1 MYVIRQATPADAGRI
16 AEIEVFNYRLNFYPI
31 FKSDKFY
38 FDILQVSSKAEE
50 YLADPHLLQNT
61 WVYDDGVVKG
71 FIRVEGTEVQKLFV
85 EPALQ
90 GQAIGAVLLEYMM
103 EHRGV
108 NHLWALEKNKKAIRF
123 YERHGFRLTENKKP
137 EEETTEYLVQL
148 VRERTVPIR
157 D

>member
-1 MYVIRQATPADAGRI
+1 MNAIRQARPEDAGRL

-50 YLADPHLLQNT
+50 YLSNPRLLQNT

-71 FIRVEGTEVQKLFV
+71 FIRVDGTEVQKLFV

-90 GQAIGAVLLEYMM
+90 GQAIGAVLLEYMI
-103 EHRGV
+103 ESRGV
-108 NHLWALEKNKKAIRF
+108 DHLWALEKNLKAIRF
-123 YERHGFRLTENKKP
+123 YERHGFRLTENKKL
-137 EEETTEYLVQL
+137 EEGTPEYLVQL
-148 VRERTVPIR
+148 VR
-157 D
+157 

>member
-1 MYVIRQATPADAGRI
+1 MNAIRQARPEDTGRL

-50 YLADPHLLQNT
+50 YRSNPQLLQNT

-71 FIRVEGTEVQKLFV
+71 FIRVDGTEVQKLFV

-90 GQAIGAVLLEYMM
+90 GQAIGAVLLEYMI
-103 EHRGV
+103 ESRGV
-108 NHLWALEKNKKAIRF
+108 DHLWALEKNLKAIRF
-123 YERHGFRLTENKKP
+123 YERHGFRLTENKKL
-137 EEETTEYLVQL
+137 EEGTPEYLVQL
-148 VRERTVPIR
+148 VR
-157 D
+157 